1 MTTKASHIVFRR
13 LVGGFALFVAT
24 AGHCGLPGGVW
35 GDEAEEIDST
45 QSAAS
50 DVVATPSV
58 RSRPDVV
65 LVVGAGG
72 EAEFEA
78 AFRSWAMGWK
88 RVAQS
93 AGATVTW
100 IGAEPDDDVSDND
113 SPETNDA
120 EQALAETPAE
130 PSQIASSQG
139 EASPDGQ
146 APDEQALDE
155 QADPTTPQTDRER
168 LRQTLADLEPGGREP
183 VWIVLMGH
191 GTFGASIPKFNLR
204 GPDLSA
210 DELAQWV
217 LPITR
222 PLVVVNA
229 SSSSGPFINALSGP
243 GRVIVTATQSGQ
255 EQNYSRFGD
264 YLARSI
270 ADPASDIDHDG
281 EVSILE
287 AFLAASAGVRE
298 FYRSSD
304 RLPTETALIDDNGD
318 GLGTP
323 ATAYRGT
330 RGIVSA
336 ADSKK
341 SLDGKMAAKLS
352 LATVGQRLSFT
363 DEELQQRDEIEA
375 DLERLHSRKSELA
388 PGDYRQAVL
397 PLLLRLAKIYDAA
410 ERRQAGD

>member
-1 MTTKASHIVFRR
+1 MEGDAMTTTVAILFLRR
-13 LVGGFALFVAT
+13 LVCCFAFFVAT
-24 AGHCGLPGGVW
+24 AGGCDWPGAAW
-35 GDEAEEIDST
+35 GDEPPEVD
-45 QSAAS
+45 
-50 DVVATPSV
+50 
-58 RSRPDVV
+58 SRPDVI

-72 EAEFEA
+72 EADFET
-78 AFRSWAMGWK
+78 AFGSWAMRWK

-100 IGAEPDDDVSDND
+100 IGAEPDDDD
-113 SPETNDA
+113 PK
-120 EQALAETPAE
+120 LAEGENGESVIKESPTEEAETVDDSSPGDQSEAITPE
-130 PSQIASSQG
+130 S
-139 EASPDGQ
+139 
-146 APDEQALDE
+146 
-155 QADPTTPQTDRER
+155 DRER
-168 LRQTLADLEPGGREP
+168 LRQTLAGLEPAGREP

-191 GTFGASIPKFNLR
+191 GTFGASIPNFNLR

-210 DELAQWV
+210 DELARWV

-229 SSSSGPFINALSGP
+229 SSCSGPFINALSGP
-243 GRVIVTATQSGQ
+243 DRVVVTATQSGQ

-264 YLARSI
+264 YLSRSI
-270 ADPASDIDHDG
+270 GDPASDIDHDG

-323 ATAYRGT
+323 ATAFRGT
-330 RGIVSA
+330 RGVATTS
-336 ADSKK
+336 DNRK
-341 SLDGKMAAKLS
+341 SLDGKIAARLS
-352 LATVGQRLSFT
+352 LATVGQPLPFT
-363 DEELQQRDEIEA
+363 DQELRERDEIEA
-375 DLERLHSRKSELA
+375 AVERLHSRKPELT
-388 PGDYRQAVL
+388 PSDYREAVL